1 MPGPTEFEGKFAIV
15 TGVGQSMGLAMA
27 QRLAAGG
34 ARVIVNGLDPQSAE
48 RTATELTSNR
58 ADALAAPGDVSSGY
72 DVRAL

>member
-1 MPGPTEFEGKFAIV
+1 
-15 TGVGQSMGLAMA
+15 MGLAMA